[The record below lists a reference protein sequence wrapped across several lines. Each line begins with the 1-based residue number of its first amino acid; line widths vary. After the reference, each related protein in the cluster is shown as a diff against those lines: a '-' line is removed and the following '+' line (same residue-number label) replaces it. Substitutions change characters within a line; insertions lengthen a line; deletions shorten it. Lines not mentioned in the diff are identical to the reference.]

1 MSLPLDQSSERVATG
16 PSTVGISPAI
26 ERHYTVAEVA
36 ILWNLSRD
44 TIRRLFQNEPG
55 VAILTTATRR
65 GKRRYKTLRIP
76 ETVLLRVHRQK
87 VNALMLHT

>member
-1 MSLPLDQSSERVATG
+1 MSLPLDQSSERDAKVSSG
-16 PSTVGISPAI
+16 VGISPAI

-44 TIRRLFQNEPG
+44 TIRRLFQSEPG
-55 VAILTTATRR
+55 VVILTTATRR

-76 ETVLLRVHRQK
+76 ESVLLRVHRQIL
-87 VNALMLHT
+87 NAQTVHK